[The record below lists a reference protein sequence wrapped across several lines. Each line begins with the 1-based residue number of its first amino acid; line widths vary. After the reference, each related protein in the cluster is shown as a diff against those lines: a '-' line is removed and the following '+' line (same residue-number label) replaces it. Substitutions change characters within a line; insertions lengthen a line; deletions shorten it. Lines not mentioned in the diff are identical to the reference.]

1 MYLKRGNCLFFIFN
15 KIRILYGISC
25 NEFTKNKVVSYH
37 VKIALLRLQKGVNV
51 LEDVYVKIDN
61 LKAEQKEIMR
71 DIRNLETRT
80 TINEKDIATI
90 NKQLEKISLNTTW
103 ILRII
108 ISAITMSVLG
118 LILKGMI

>member
-1 MYLKRGNCLFFIFN
+1 M
-15 KIRILYGISC
+15 
-25 NEFTKNKVVSYH
+25 
-37 VKIALLRLQKGVNV
+37 
-51 LEDVYVKIDN
+51 EDVYVKIAS

-71 DIRNLETRT
+71 DIRSLETRT
-80 TINEKDIATI
+80 TINEKDIATV
-90 NKQLEKISLNTTW
+90 NKQLEKIIMNTTW

>member
-1 MYLKRGNCLFFIFN
+1 M
-15 KIRILYGISC
+15 
-25 NEFTKNKVVSYH
+25 
-37 VKIALLRLQKGVNV
+37 
-51 LEDVYVKIDN
+51 EDVYGKIDN

-90 NKQLEKISLNTTW
+90 NKQLEKISMNTTW

-108 ISAITMSVLG
+108 ISSITMSVLG
-118 LILKGMI
+118 LILKGLM

>member
-1 MYLKRGNCLFFIFN
+1 M
-15 KIRILYGISC
+15 
-25 NEFTKNKVVSYH
+25 
-37 VKIALLRLQKGVNV
+37 NV
-51 LEDVYVKIDN
+51 LEDVYIKIDS

-80 TINEKDIATI
+80 TINEKDITTI

>member
-1 MYLKRGNCLFFIFN
+1 M
-15 KIRILYGISC
+15 
-25 NEFTKNKVVSYH
+25 
-37 VKIALLRLQKGVNV
+37 
-51 LEDVYVKIDN
+51 EDVYGKIDS
-61 LKAEQKEIMR
+61 LKAEQKEIMW

-90 NKQLEKISLNTTW
+90 NKQLEKISMNTTW

-118 LILKGMI
+118 LILKGLM

>member
-1 MYLKRGNCLFFIFN
+1 M
-15 KIRILYGISC
+15 
-25 NEFTKNKVVSYH
+25 
-37 VKIALLRLQKGVNV
+37 
-51 LEDVYVKIDN
+51 EDVYVKIDS

-80 TINEKDIATI
+80 TINEKDISTI

-108 ISAITMSVLG
+108 ISAIVMAILG
-118 LILKGMI
+118 LILKGGI

>member
-1 MYLKRGNCLFFIFN
+1 MN
-15 KIRILYGISC
+15 
-25 NEFTKNKVVSYH
+25 
-37 VKIALLRLQKGVNV
+37 A
-51 LEDVYVKIDN
+51 LEDVYAKIDS

-80 TINEKDIATI
+80 TINEKDITTI
-90 NKQLEKISLNTTW
+90 NKQLEKISMNTTW

>member
-1 MYLKRGNCLFFIFN
+1 M
-15 KIRILYGISC
+15 
-25 NEFTKNKVVSYH
+25 
-37 VKIALLRLQKGVNV
+37 
-51 LEDVYVKIDN
+51 EDVYVKIDS
-61 LKAEQKEIMR
+61 LKAEQKEIMQ
-71 DIRNLETRT
+71 DIRSLETRT

-90 NKQLEKISLNTTW
+90 NKQLEKISMNTTW

>member
-1 MYLKRGNCLFFIFN
+1 MNRWCEYM
-15 KIRILYGISC
+15 
-25 NEFTKNKVVSYH
+25 
-37 VKIALLRLQKGVNV
+37 
-51 LEDVYVKIDN
+51 EDVYAKIDC

-90 NKQLEKISLNTTW
+90 NKQLEKISTNITW

-108 ISAITMSVLG
+108 ISAIVMSVLG

>member
-1 MYLKRGNCLFFIFN
+1 M
-15 KIRILYGISC
+15 
-25 NEFTKNKVVSYH
+25 
-37 VKIALLRLQKGVNV
+37 
-51 LEDVYVKIDN
+51 EDVYGKIES

-90 NKQLEKISLNTTW
+90 NKQLEKISMNTTW

-118 LILKGMI
+118 LILKGLM

>member
-1 MYLKRGNCLFFIFN
+1 M
-15 KIRILYGISC
+15 
-25 NEFTKNKVVSYH
+25 
-37 VKIALLRLQKGVNV
+37 NV
-51 LEDVYVKIDN
+51 LEDVYGKIDN

-90 NKQLEKISLNTTW
+90 NKQLEKISMNTTW

-118 LILKGMI
+118 LILKGLM

>member
-1 MYLKRGNCLFFIFN
+1 M
-15 KIRILYGISC
+15 
-25 NEFTKNKVVSYH
+25 
-37 VKIALLRLQKGVNV
+37 
-51 LEDVYVKIDN
+51 EDVYAKIDS
-61 LKAEQKEIMR
+61 LKAGQKEIMR

-90 NKQLEKISLNTTW
+90 NKQLEKISTNITW

-108 ISAITMSVLG
+108 ISAIVMSVLG